1 MVTLVN
7 LPRYIAL
14 LKNYSS
20 KPMLTKWLKKEGETV
35 EDGEGIVVVETNKAS
50 LEIPAPVA
58 GVLFTLRKVGETVK
72 IGDTL
77 GMIANSQAEI
87 EALTAQLNDY
97 LNHQPEPSTGTS
109 G

>member
-20 KPMLTKWLKKEGETV
+20 KPMLTNWLKKEGESV
-35 EDGEGIVVVETNKAS
+35 EEGEGIAVVETNKAT
-50 LEIPAPVA
+50 LELPAPVS

-77 GMIANSQAEI
+77 GILASNKEEI
-87 EALTAQLNDY
+87 EALNIQLTNYLND
-97 LNHQPEPSTGTS
+97 QPEPSTGTS

>member
-1 MVTLVN
+1 MVTLIN

-20 KPMLTKWLKKEGETV
+20 KPMLTKWLKKEGEPV
-35 EDGEGIVVVETNKAS
+35 EEGEGIVVVETNKAT
-50 LEIPAPVA
+50 LEVPANA
-58 GVLFTLRKVGETVK
+58 SGVLFTLRQVGEKVK

-77 GMIANSQAEI
+77 GVIAESKEEI
-87 EALTAQLNDY
+87 EAFSTQLVNYLND
-97 LNHQPEPSTGTS
+97 QPEPSTGTS

>member
-20 KPMLTKWLKKEGETV
+20 KPMLTKWLKKEGQPV

-50 LEIPAPVA
+50 LEISAPVS
-58 GVLFTLRKVGETVK
+58 GVLFTLRQVGETVK

-77 GMIANSQAEI
+77 GVIANSKEEI
-87 EALTAQLNDY
+87 KTVSTQLINYLND
-97 LNHQPEPSTGTS
+97 QQEPSTGTS

>member
-1 MVTLVN
+1 MITLVN

-20 KPMLTKWLKKEGETV
+20 KPMLTKWLKKEGQPV
-35 EDGEGIVVVETNKAS
+35 EDGEGIVVVETNKAT
-50 LEIPAPVA
+50 LEVPATA
-58 GVLFTLRKVGETVK
+58 SGALFTLRKVGENVK

-77 GMIANSQAEI
+77 GIIAESREEI
-87 EALTAQLNDY
+87 EALSAQLTHY
-97 LNHQPEPSTGTS
+97 LNDQPEPSTGTS

>member
-20 KPMLTKWLKKEGETV
+20 KPMLTHWLKNDGEPV
-35 EDGEGIVVVETNKAS
+35 EEGEGIVVVETNKAT
-50 LEIPAPVA
+50 LEIPANA
-58 GVLFTLRKVGETVK
+58 SGILFNLRKVGETVK

-77 GMIANSQAEI
+77 GMIATNKEEIKALASQLI
-87 EALTAQLNDY
+87 NYLND
-97 LNHQPEPSTGTS
+97 QPEPSTGTS

>member
-20 KPMLTKWLKKEGETV
+20 KPMLTKWLKKEGQPV
-35 EDGEGIVVVETNKAS
+35 EDGEGIVVVETNKAT
-50 LEIPAPVA
+50 LEIPANA
-58 GVLFTLRKVGETVK
+58 SGVLFTLRQVGETVK

-77 GMIANSQAEI
+77 GIIANSKEEI
-87 EALTAQLNDY
+87 EALTTQLTTY
-97 LNHQPEPSTGTS
+97 LNGPPEQLTGTNR
-109 G
+109 